1 MSLLLRSWLLAPSTE
16 TETLHFMDLI
26 ITFMVT
32 IAAVVVGLLINTAMS
47 FVDTIKHHWAMYAG
61 QLIRL
66 DQSLRNYG
74 LESEPMRNQ
83 LQSFTAGAIVNFW
96 RAEAAPTGVNCP
108 DVRNI
113 SRDEAR
119 QVLGDVLNRI
129 KLGIIGLNPSDP
141 LRARLAADCLD
152 QYREF
157 ARARWSLVLE
167 PESSLPAPFLRMLV
181 CWLMIIFLCIGLRA
195 PANPL
200 VLIMIALSA
209 ATLSSMMF
217 IIMDMVNPY
226 EGKYNLSS
234 STMRNALNVLI
245 RENPVR
251 GK

>member
-1 MSLLLRSWLLAPSTE
+1 MNSFRCSPTNSEEGGWPVAAPLNKFRHRPRAILPRFSRAVMILALLCGSTAMSLLLRSWLLAPSTE

-157 ARARWSLVLE
+157 ARA
-167 PESSLPAPFLRMLV
+167 
-181 CWLMIIFLCIGLRA
+181 
-195 PANPL
+195 
-200 VLIMIALSA
+200 
-209 ATLSSMMF
+209 
-217 IIMDMVNPY
+217 
-226 EGKYNLSS
+226 
-234 STMRNALNVLI
+234 
-245 RENPVR
+245 
-251 GK
+251 